1 MALYQYKGIK
11 STGKKTSGY
20 VAAHTAREAE
30 RNVEL
35 LAVREF
41 KIKKLIGSLGGL
53 EFILFKNV
61 SGNKLSKRD
70 QAYFFEQLSFLLKS
84 GLPLFESIDT
94 MSRSTNQN
102 IAKLAVKMKPSI
114 TSGLSLDEAMRK
126 TGYFTYD
133 TIAKVAAGRN
143 GGNITSSLDD
153 LAKKLKESVEL
164 RTKVISSLTY
174 PCFMVVMLVAVL
186 ILMLTVIIP
195 SIGGTIKQLGG
206 EMPQLTVII
215 MSASDFLV
223 QYGLFIVIALALLI
237 GTHIYFVKNFKPYRY
252 AVHSLIYKLPLAG
265 KLVYKLHLQALV
277 GTMSQLLISGV
288 TEANALAICA
298 KITPNLQL
306 QDAIHK
312 THAKLTKEGYDLYSS
327 IESTKFFPVDF
338 TQMIMIGSK
347 SGNLTGVLDSI
358 ADQYA
363 LEVQESLKRITSLVE
378 PIAIILTAVVGGV
391 CVIAMYLPM
400 FSVFEAI

>member
-1 MALYQYKGIK
+1 MALYKYKGIK

-102 IAKLAVKMKPSI
+102 IAKLATKMKPSI

-126 TGYFTYD
+126 TGCFTYD
-133 TIAKVAAGRN
+133 TIAKVTAGRN

-174 PCFMVVMLVAVL
+174 PCFMVVMLIAVL

-237 GTHIYFVKNFKPYRY
+237 GTHIYFVKNLKPYRY

-265 KLVYKLHLQALV
+265 KLIYKLHLQALV
-277 GTMSQLLISGV
+277 GTMSQLLVSGV
-288 TEANALAICA
+288 TEANALAVCA
-298 KITPNLQL
+298 KITPNVRL
-306 QDAIHK
+306 QDAIYK

-378 PIAIILTAVVGGV
+378 PIAIILTTVVGGV